1 MRHKEFVITRLE
13 AQMNLIENL
22 KKSLDANIISKTE
35 ALKLLSSIH
44 SNIGLVVDRLDLEH
58 NE

>member
-13 AQMNLIENL
+13 AQMNLIQNL
-22 KKSLDANIISKTE
+22 QKSIDANIISKTD
-35 ALKLLSSIH
+35 ALKML
-44 SNIGLVVDRLDLEH
+44 SNIQSNINLVVERLELEH